1 MEKSRL
7 QESRRAALMALLSQ
21 LKLPDGSDENA
32 LLLINEALTHSSYK
46 ADYKGSVDYERLEFF
61 GDSVLK
67 FVVSEYLF
75 NKFPNYSEGRL
86 TEIRAVLV
94 SGQMLNELGS
104 QLQLGKYVIL
114 GRGIH
119 LKQSMIG
126 RSLEALFGAV
136 YLAFGMETARNLIES
151 LLSEKT
157 EAIHENASQENFKAQ
172 LQELTQGQAKGA
184 PVYAT
189 AAVEGPAHDPV
200 FSVTVAVEG
209 KVIASGSGHSKK
221 QAEQQAAKSALEI
234 LKAHGSSKQD

>member
-1 MEKSRL
+1 MSNL
-7 QESRRAALMALLSQ
+7 SESRVAQLTTFMSE
-21 LKLPDGSDENA
+21 LKLPGQSDEKT
-32 LLLINEALTHSSYK
+32 LTLINEALTHSSYK
-46 ADYKGSVDYERLEFF
+46 ADHKGSVDYERLEFF

-75 NKFPNYSEGRL
+75 NRFPNYSEGRL

-94 SGQMLNELGS
+94 SGQTLNQVGS
-104 QLQLGKYVIL
+104 HLQLGKHIIL

-119 LKQSMIG
+119 LKTSMIG

-136 YLAFGMETARNLIES
+136 YLAFGLETARTLIES
-151 LLSEKT
+151 LLSEKA
-157 EAIHENASQENFKAQ
+157 EAIHENASHENFKAQ

-200 FSVTVAVEG
+200 FSVTVSVQGE
-209 KVIASGSGHSKK
+209 VIASGSGHSKK

-234 LKAHGSSKQD
+234 LKQIL

>member
-1 MEKSRL
+1 MSRL
-7 QESRRAALMALLSQ
+7 DESRRAALAALISQ
-21 LKLPDGSDENA
+21 LNLPSKDDEKT
-32 LLLINEALTHSSYK
+32 LLLIHEALTHSSYK

-75 NKFPNYSEGRL
+75 NRFPNYSEGRL

-94 SGQMLNELGS
+94 SGRILNELGAE
-104 QLQLGKYVIL
+104 LQLGKHVIL

-136 YLAFGMETARNLIES
+136 YLAFGMETAKQLIQS
-151 LLSEKT
+151 LLSART
-157 EAIHENASQENFKAQ
+157 EAIHENAGQENFKAQ

-200 FSVTVAVEG
+200 FSVTVSVQG
-209 KVIASGSGHSKK
+209 KVLASGSGHSKK
-221 QAEQQAAKSALEI
+221 QAEQQAAKAALELI
-234 LKAHGSSKQD
+234 AKENLG

>member
-1 MEKSRL
+1 MSN
-7 QESRRAALMALLSQ
+7 LSQ
-21 LKLPDGSDENA
+21 LRLTALNELMTELSLPDKRDEKT
-32 LLLINEALTHSSYK
+32 LGLINEALTHSSYK
-46 ADYKGSVDYERLEFF
+46 ADHKGSVDYERLEFF

-75 NKFPNYSEGRL
+75 NRFPNYSEGRL

-94 SGQMLNELGS
+94 SGQTLNQIGTH
-104 QLQLGKYVIL
+104 LQLGKHIIL

-136 YLAFGMETARNLIES
+136 YLAYDMQTARLLIES
-151 LLSEKT
+151 LLSEKA

-189 AAVEGPAHDPV
+189 SAVEGPAHDPI
-200 FSVTVAVEG
+200 FSVTVAVQGE
-209 KVIASGSGHSKK
+209 VIASGSGPSKK
-221 QAEQQAAKSALEI
+221 QAEQQAAKAALEI
-234 LKAHGSSKQD
+234 LLKRSS